1 MAVLRQSGIKIQLM
15 QKIYERFYSRRFPGL
30 NCIESQ
36 IIETKDKIS
45 LYIIIF
51 GAELNNDFTLE
62 VYDGMDAIK
71 KSHDILL
78 EVMS

>member
-1 MAVLRQSGIKIQLM
+1 M
-15 QKIYERFYSRRFPGL
+15 
-30 NCIESQ
+30 NCLESQ

-45 LYIIIF
+45 LYIENDIISF

-78 EVMS
+78 EVLS

>member
-1 MAVLRQSGIKIQLM
+1 
-15 QKIYERFYSRRFPGL
+15 L